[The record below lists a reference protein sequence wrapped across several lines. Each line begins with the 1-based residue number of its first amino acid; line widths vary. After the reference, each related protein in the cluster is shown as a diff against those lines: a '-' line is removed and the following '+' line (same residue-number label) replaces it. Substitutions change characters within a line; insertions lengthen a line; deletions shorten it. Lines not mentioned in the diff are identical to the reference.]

1 MQMHPILKNPITYF
15 FSCFLRL
22 LGHYT
27 VSFYC
32 RSPSHKHK
40 VYRISLNSSPSGLQ
54 IRTNEEILKTTKQD
68 EMGKVMETRRWKYL
82 GHVLRKRESPMAVS
96 LGWEPEGKRRPGRPK
111 QTWRRVVLKRM
122 KSAGINSWNEA
133 AELAKDRESWK
144 QKREL
149 LCLPLCA
156 TRLSAT

>member
-1 MQMHPILKNPITYF
+1 
-15 FSCFLRL
+15 
-22 LGHYT
+22 
-27 VSFYC
+27 
-32 RSPSHKHK
+32 
-40 VYRISLNSSPSGLQ
+40 
-54 IRTNEEILKTTKQD
+54 
-68 EMGKVMETRRWKYL
+68 MGKVMEKRRWKYL

-122 KSAGINSWNEA
+122 KTAGINSWNEA

-144 QKREL
+144 LKGDL
-149 LCLPLCA
+149 LCLPLRA